1 MAKQAMLFWLKVAIK
16 SPYSPQNLLG
26 YELKLPVK
34 KDYKILTVTKF
45 CLYPI
50 SGYYTGNV

>member
-1 MAKQAMLFWLKVAIK
+1 MTKQAMLFWLKVAIK